1 MTRRGWSLVTHA
13 GSTGAEVR
21 EDGDLVAIEQQ
32 EPWGKAQPVAPDGT
46 VEVLRDG
53 GR

>member
-21 EDGDLVAIEQQ
+21 V
-32 EPWGKAQPVAPDGT
+32 
-46 VEVLRDG
+46 DG
-53 GR
+53 GSIERWFPTTALTRVVDQ